1 VAPPADPTGKAS
13 AEQSHHSQ
21 DLVQAARTVAAT
33 TLAPRA
39 EETDRADRV
48 PVENLDALADAGL
61 FCLAGAQPGDVRGS
75 TPPAVVRAVHEALAG
90 ACGATFFVWAQHHT
104 PVRLLGRSENAAL
117 RKRWLDPLCSGRSL
131 GGVAFAY
138 LRWEGRAAVRAEPV
152 ANGYRVSGT
161 APWVTSWGLAD
172 VFAVAAHLPGQQ
184 VMWFLV
190 DGLATEALR
199 PSPPLALSAMQST
212 STVTLDFDGL
222 FVPSDDVMLVETLEA
237 WRQQDRIT
245 TSQPS
250 PAALGVASTSCRLLS
265 EQAARAGSAMLTE
278 ASDALTAD
286 VDHSR
291 RHAYGLA
298 DERLPDSGAQLLA
311 HLDRMVE
318 ARVWN
323 LATAQRASQALVTA
337 VGGGA
342 IARAHPAQRL
352 VREASFYAVQAQTA
366 PIRAACLRRLA
377 GVSPRST

>member
-1 VAPPADPTGKAS
+1 VASPADPTGRAS
-13 AEQSHHSQ
+13 AEQGRHSQ

-61 FCLAGAQPGDVRGS
+61 FGLAGPQPGDGS
-75 TPPAVVRAVHEALAG
+75 TPPAVVRAVHEALAA

-104 PVRLLGRSENAAL
+104 PVRLLARSENAAL
-117 RKRWLDPLCSGRSL
+117 RRRWLNALCSGRSL

-138 LRWEGRAAVRAEPV
+138 LRWEGRAAVRADPV
-152 ANGYRVSGT
+152 PSGYRISGT

-172 VFAVAAHLPGQQ
+172 VFAVAAHLPGHQ
-184 VMWFLV
+184 VLWFFL
-190 DGLATEALR
+190 DRWATEAVR
-199 PSPPLALSAMQST
+199 PSAPLALAVMQST
-212 STVTLDFDGL
+212 STVELSFDHL
-222 FVPSDDVMLVETLEA
+222 FVPTEDVVLVEPLDT
-237 WRQQDRIT
+237 WRHNDRIT
-245 TSQPS
+245 TAQPS

-265 EQAARAGSAMLTE
+265 EQAARAGSATLTE
-278 ASDALTAD
+278 ASDALTAE

-298 DERLPDSGAQLLA
+298 DEPLPASGAQLLA
-311 HLDRMVE
+311 RLDRMVE

-337 VGGGA
+337 IGGGA
-342 IARAHPAQRL
+342 IARTHPAQRL

-377 GVSPRST
+377 GVSPRNA